1 MEKKILDKNFFTTI
15 WSNWQAESS
24 TDIWTDKI
32 SSKWHTKVA
41 QCPMMKKKNFIKK
54 NFFKKSS
61 WIRGKQM
68 WQICRLFFWQKK
80 PLFLRSISE
89 EHEKKTNN
97 IFVKTMFCP
106 QIFPLDT
113 WKAVLLSW
121 TKDFRKKTDKFL
133 LNVRKW
139 WRKNFRQTFF
149 TRNWSNWQTENS
161 TDIWTDK
168 ISSKWHTKVA
178 QCPMMKKKNFI
189 KKNFFKKSSWIR
201 GKQMWQI
208 CRLFFWQKKP
218 LFLRSISEE
227 HEKKKQTTSLSK
239 QCFVLKFFLWT
250 RGKQFC

>member
-1 MEKKILDKNFFTTI
+1 MTNLPIVFLTKKTVISPFNFGRT
-15 WSNWQAESS
+15 W
-24 TDIWTDKI
+24 
-32 SSKWHTKVA
+32 
-41 QCPMMKKKNFIKK
+41 
-54 NFFKKSS
+54 
-61 WIRGKQM
+61 
-68 WQICRLFFWQKK
+68 
-80 PLFLRSISE
+80 
-89 EHEKKTNN
+89 KKTNN

-227 HEKKKQTTSLSK
+227 HEKKQTTSLSK

>member
-1 MEKKILDKNFFTTI
+1 MTNLPIVFLTKKTVISPFNFGRT
-15 WSNWQAESS
+15 W
-24 TDIWTDKI
+24 
-32 SSKWHTKVA
+32 
-41 QCPMMKKKNFIKK
+41 
-54 NFFKKSS
+54 
-61 WIRGKQM
+61 
-68 WQICRLFFWQKK
+68 
-80 PLFLRSISE
+80 
-89 EHEKKTNN
+89 KKTNN

-139 WRKNFRQTFF
+139 WRKNFRQTFSPETGLIDKQKTVLTSGLTKF
-149 TRNWSNWQTENS
+149 RRN
-161 TDIWTDK
+161 DIQK
-168 ISSKWHTKVA
+168 LLNA
-178 QCPMMKKKNFI
+178 QWWKKKNFI

-208 CRLFFWQKKP
+208 CRLFFWQKKT

-227 HEKKKQTTSLSK
+227 HEKKQTTSLSK

>member
-1 MEKKILDKNFFTTI
+1 MEKKILDKHFSPETGLIDKQKTVLTSGLTKFRRNDIQKLLNAQWWKKRTLSKKT
-15 WSNWQAESS
+15 SS
-24 TDIWTDKI
+24 KNLLDKI
-32 SSKWHTKVA
+32 SSKWYV
-41 QCPMMKKKNFIKK
+41 KKKNFIKK

-80 PLFLRSISE
+80 TVISPFNFGRTW
-89 EHEKKTNN
+89 KKTNN

-121 TKDFRKKTDKFL
+121 PKDFRKKTDKFL

-161 TDIWTDK
+161 TDKGSDNF
-168 ISSKWHTKVA
+168 SSKWQTNVD
-178 QCPMMKKKNFI
+178 QCPMI
-189 KKNFFKKSSWIR
+189 K
-201 GKQMWQI
+201 
-208 CRLFFWQKKP
+208 
-218 LFLRSISEE
+218 
-227 HEKKKQTTSLSK
+227 
-239 QCFVLKFFLWT
+239 
-250 RGKQFC
+250 